1 MARVEWIKHR
11 LDNWGGWKVREV
23 SKGLGYARSSV
34 FMALP
39 SSGSRES
46 VIPVDEVD
54 AALTDQAVESLRGPR
69 PHLHRVLYLVYV
81 DGMGI
86 RQAAVAMARAE
97 STVKANL
104 EAADHALAVWF
115 RARDE
120 AARAQRERVA
130 ALAGGSFTS

>member
-1 MARVEWIKHR
+1 MEGAGGEQGAGLCAVECVYGAAIVGQQGVG
-11 LDNWGGWKVREV
+11 DPG
-23 SKGLGYARSSV
+23 
-34 FMALP
+34 
-39 SSGSRES
+39 
-46 VIPVDEVD
+46 DEVD